1 MAKDRI
7 RYESLDGLRGLAAY
21 TVVLTHFSNNTN
33 IWGGVLGYG
42 AGQLGVMLFFCLS
55 GFLMA
60 RLYMDQPLT
69 CGAVLDF
76 FRRRIARV
84 VPLYVALVLASHLL
98 QQWRGNAWPLYNL
111 SDVANTNV
119 WTHLLFIKGTSV
131 FWTIPVEVQF
141 YAVFPV
147 IWLLY
152 RWQGWTAALWLLL
165 TIVVIAAS
173 GFNRFIELAPYAA
186 FFIAGCIAAMLPK
199 PPTAK
204 GMNALF
210 VLCCVLYVATFP
222 RVAPLFRINTAGMWV
237 SPLYMLLIPVF
248 LLASLHA
255 PLAKIVLGN
264 PVARFLGNISY
275 SVYLL
280 HLPVMLVMNS
290 KSPAMTNLIL
300 YLLLTTLVSWIS
312 FIILEVP
319 LRAWI
324 AEGKNPVALLREAF
338 GMKDSAVNAT
348 SEKRLTADDGLA
360 STTPL

>member
-1 MAKDRI
+1 VGNARI
-7 RYESLDGLRGLAAY
+7 RYETLDGLRGLAAY
-21 TVVLTHFSNNTN
+21 TVVMTHFSNNTN

-60 RLYMDQPLT
+60 RIYMDQPFT
-69 CGAVLDF
+69 CAAVADF

-84 VPLYVALVLASHLL
+84 VPLYVALVLASYFLE
-98 QQWRGNAWPLYNL
+98 QWRGNAWPLFNL
-111 SDVANTNV
+111 SDAPNTNV
-119 WTHLLFIKGTSV
+119 WSHLLFVKGTSV

-141 YAVFPV
+141 YVVFPV

-152 RWQGWTAALWLLL
+152 RWQNWTTALWLLL

-173 GFNRFIELAPYAA
+173 GFNRFIELVPYAA
-186 FFIAGCIAAMLPK
+186 FFFSGCIAAILPK
-199 PPTAK
+199 PPTTK
-204 GMNALF
+204 GMNSLF
-210 VLCCVLYVATFP
+210 VLSCVLYVATFP
-222 RVAPLFRINTAGMWV
+222 RVAPIFGINTAGMWL

-255 PLAKIVLGN
+255 PLARSILGN

-290 KSPAMTNLIL
+290 KSPAMSNLIL
-300 YLLLTTLVSWIS
+300 YLLLTTLVSWLS
-312 FIILEVP
+312 FIVLEVP

-324 AEGKNPVALLREAF
+324 AEGKNPVTLLREGF
-338 GMKDSAVNAT
+338 GKTDRTGNVTSANVF
-348 SEKRLTADDGLA
+348 SGR
-360 STTPL
+360 